1 METEMIGDIGKT
13 GVTKPEAYRIAPR
26 LPGDGAKT
34 TPGRVLG
41 SCAERF
47 SDAARSADL
56 RDFEAS
62 G

>member
-1 METEMIGDIGKT
+1 MIGDIGNT

-47 SDAARSADL
+47 SDPAKVRGFAGFRGI
-56 RDFEAS
+56 RMN
-62 G
+62 